1 MRRIGESA
9 AEAAG
14 ALAVMPEHC
23 LSRVG
28 AASLRAD
35 GEMDLRDVFHAAFH
49 AASGFTP
56 SGALDWRLA

>member
-9 AEAAG
+9 AEAAS
-14 ALAVMPEHC
+14 ALAIMPERC
-23 LSRVG
+23 LSL
-28 AASLRAD
+28 AAAGLRAD
-35 GEMDLRDVFHAAFH
+35 CEMDLRDVFHAAFH